1 MHLSSRN
8 NLLLTLFVLVG
19 LNASGAGPVFN
30 VLDYGAHHDGSASST
45 EAIRSAIQAVK
56 AAGGG
61 TVFVPAGNYVTGPI
75 ELVSDLVLHLDAGAT
90 LRFPAA
96 QLQFTKGQIGR
107 AHV

>member
-1 MHLSSRN
+1 MFCFRDKLSNVACRRISCSK
-8 NLLLTLFVLVG
+8 LLALFVLVG

-61 TVFVPAGNYVTGPI
+61 TV
-75 ELVSDLVLHLDAGAT
+75 AGA
-90 LRFPAA
+90 LMFDKALKR
-96 QLQFTKGQIGR
+96 
-107 AHV
+107 